1 MGGCCSH
8 DVALR
13 GGGRVE
19 TEVNDGEYEYDDS
32 EDNNIN
38 NNDAVTYQNDGAMV
52 RLRGF
57 SKLVSMYTQQGMKGV
72 NQDSMTVW
80 EVIIIK
86 IILILLF
93 SFFILFMI
101 CLFPLILMN
110 FCFWLVFL
118 IFQSI
123 LVGC

>member
-13 GGGRVE
+13 GGGRIE

-32 EDNNIN
+32 EDNNNNIN
-38 NNDAVTYQNDGAMV
+38 NNDAVTYQNDGTMV
-52 RLRGF
+52 RLKGF
-57 SKLVSMYTQQGMKGV
+57 SKFVSMYTQQGMKGV

-80 EVIIIK
+80 EVIIIM

-93 SFFILFMI
+93 SFFMI
-101 CLFPLILMN
+101 
-110 FCFWLVFL
+110 
-118 IFQSI
+118 
-123 LVGC
+123 